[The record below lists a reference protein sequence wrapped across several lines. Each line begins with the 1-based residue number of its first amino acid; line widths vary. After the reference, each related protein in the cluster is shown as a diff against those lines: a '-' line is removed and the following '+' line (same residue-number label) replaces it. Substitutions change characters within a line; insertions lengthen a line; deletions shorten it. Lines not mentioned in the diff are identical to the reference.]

1 MTNGLATSLIVAV
14 TLGLPAGQQVFRSS
28 VDLVNL
34 GVVVTGKNG
43 TPVLGLTRDD
53 FQVVEDGAPQ
63 TLTHFAG
70 GDPESAPPVH
80 LAFMIDHSGS
90 MVKDIRDVRTAA
102 IKFLNQVD
110 GILDVTLIDFDTEV
124 RLARFNPDD
133 FPRMIER
140 IRGRQP
146 DGYTAL
152 YDAIG
157 VYLDAASAQTGDK
170 ILVLFTDGG
179 DTRSTMNQGDL
190 LELLKL
196 SDVTVYSVGY
206 LQHQGSGRHEQ
217 MQVLSRIGSTS
228 GGLAFFPTSMRE
240 LDRMYEQILGQIAGR
255 YSLGYVST
263 NPATDGKWREVR
275 VRLADKPALKDLRIR
290 TRAGYFAPYKP
301 VSRK

>member
-1 MTNGLATSLIVAV
+1 MSRVAATLVAV
-14 TLGLPAGQQVFRSS
+14 ALALGLPAAQQVFRSS

-43 TPVLGLTRDD
+43 TPVLGLTRED
-53 FQVVEDGAPQ
+53 FHVVEDGVPQ
-63 TLTHFAG
+63 ALTHFAG

-90 MVKDIRDVRTAA
+90 MASDIKDVRTAA
-102 IKFLNQVD
+102 IKFLNQVE
-110 GILDVTLIDFDTEV
+110 GITDVTLIDFDTEV

-140 IRGRQP
+140 IRGRKP

-152 YDAIG
+152 YDALA
-157 VYLDAASAQTGDK
+157 VYLDAAATQTGDK
-170 ILVLFTDGG
+170 ILVLYTDGG
-179 DTRSTMNQGDL
+179 DTRSTMSQSDL
-190 LELLKL
+190 LDVLKM

-217 MQVLSRIGSTS
+217 MQVLTRIGATS

-240 LDRMYEQILGQIAGR
+240 LDKMYEQILTQIGGR
-255 YSLGYVST
+255 YSLGYVSS
-263 NPATDGKWREVR
+263 NAATDGKWREVKL
-275 VRLADKPALKDLRIR
+275 RLADKPRLKDLKIR
-290 TRAGYFAPYKP
+290 TRSGYFGPYKP
-301 VSRK
+301 ISRK

>member
-1 MTNGLATSLIVAV
+1 MRRVLALLTVVVFSVA
-14 TLGLPAGQQVFRSS
+14 LASAQQVFRSS

-34 GVVVTGKNG
+34 GIVVTGKNG
-43 TPVLGLTRDD
+43 KPVLGLTRED
-53 FQVVEDGAPQ
+53 FEIVEDGVTQ

-90 MVKDIRDVRTAA
+90 MVKDIKDVRTAA
-102 IKFLNQVD
+102 IKFLNQVE

-124 RLARFNPDD
+124 RLARFNVDD

-157 VYLDAASAQTGDK
+157 VYLDAAAAQTGDK
-170 ILVLFTDGG
+170 ILVLYTDGG

-190 LELLKL
+190 LNLLKL

-206 LQHQGSGRHEQ
+206 LQHQGSGRNEQ
-217 MQVLSRIGSTS
+217 MQVLTRIGSTS
-228 GGLAFFPTSMRE
+228 GGLAFFPTSTKE
-240 LDRMYEQILGQIAGR
+240 LDKMYEQILSQIAGR

-263 NPATDGKWREVR
+263 NTATDGKWREVK
-275 VRLADKPALKDLRIR
+275 VRLANKPELRDLKLR
-290 TRAGYFAPYKP
+290 TRAGYYAPYKP
-301 VSRK
+301 VSQK

>member
-1 MTNGLATSLIVAV
+1 MTRVFATTVIAALALAVAD
-14 TLGLPAGQQVFRSS
+14 AQQVFRSS
-28 VDLVNL
+28 IDLVNL
-34 GVVVTGKNG
+34 GIVVTGRNG
-43 TPVLGLTRDD
+43 VPVLGLTRED
-53 FQVVEDGAPQ
+53 FEVIEDGVPQ
-63 TLTHFAG
+63 RVTHFAG

-140 IRGRQP
+140 IRGRTP

-152 YDAIG
+152 YDAIS
-157 VYLDAASAQTGDK
+157 VYLDAAAAQSGDK
-170 ILVLFTDGG
+170 ILVLYTDGG
-179 DTRSTMNQGDL
+179 DTRSTMTQGDL
-190 LELLKL
+190 LTLLKL
-196 SDVTVYSVGY
+196 SDVTVYSIGY

-228 GGLAFFPTSMRE
+228 GGLAFFPTSTND
-240 LDRMYEQILGQIAGR
+240 LDKMYEQILRQIAGR
-255 YSLGYVST
+255 YSVGYVST
-263 NPATDGKWREVR
+263 NTATDGKWREVR
-275 VRLADKPALKDLRIR
+275 VRLANKPALKDLRIR

-301 VSRK
+301 ASQK

>member
-1 MTNGLATSLIVAV
+1 MTHALATALLVAV
-14 TLGLPAGQQVFRSS
+14 AVGLSASQQVFRSS

-53 FQVVEDGAPQ
+53 FEVVEDGRPQ

-70 GDPESAPPVH
+70 GDPDSAPPVH

-90 MVKDIRDVRTAA
+90 MANDIRDVRTAA

-110 GILDVTLIDFDTEV
+110 GILDVMLVDFDTEV

-140 IRGRQP
+140 IRGRRP

-157 VYLDAASAQTGDK
+157 VYLDAAATQSGDK

-179 DTRSTMNQGDL
+179 DTRSTMTQGDL
-190 LELLKL
+190 LNLLKV

-206 LQHQGSGRHEQ
+206 LQYQGSGRHEQ

-228 GGLAFFPTSMRE
+228 GGLAFFPTSMKD
-240 LDRMYEQILGQIAGR
+240 LDRMYEQILTQIAGR

-263 NPATDGKWREVR
+263 NTAPDGKWREVR
-275 VRLADKPALKDLRIR
+275 VRLADKPALKDLKIR
-290 TRAGYFAPYKP
+290 TRAGYYAPYKP
-301 VSRK
+301 VSQK

>member
-1 MTNGLATSLIVAV
+1 MAAVALTV
-14 TLGLPAGQQVFRSS
+14 GLPAAQQVFRSS

-34 GVVVTGKNG
+34 GIVVTGKNG
-43 TPVLGLTRDD
+43 MPVVGLTRED
-53 FQVVEDGAPQ
+53 FEILEDGVPQ
-63 TLTHFAG
+63 SVTHFAG
-70 GDPESAPPVH
+70 GDPESAPPVL

-90 MVKDIRDVRTAA
+90 MVKDIKDVRTAA
-102 IKFLNQVD
+102 IKFLNQVQ
-110 GILDVTLIDFDTEV
+110 GIIDVTLIDFDTEV

-140 IRGRQP
+140 IRGRTP

-157 VYLDAASAQTGDK
+157 VYLDAASSQTRDK

-190 LELLKL
+190 LNLLKV

-217 MQVLSRIGSTS
+217 MQVLTRIGSTS
-228 GGLAFFPTSMRE
+228 GGLAFFPTSMRD
-240 LDRMYEQILGQIAGR
+240 LDRMYEQILGQIASR
-255 YSLGYVST
+255 YSIGYVST
-263 NPATDGKWREVR
+263 NAATDGKWRDVK
-275 VRLADKPALKDLRIR
+275 VRLVDKPELRDLKIR
-290 TRAGYFAPYKP
+290 TRAGYYAPYKP
-301 VSRK
+301 ASQK

>member
-1 MTNGLATSLIVAV
+1 MTRVFATTVIAALALAVAD
-14 TLGLPAGQQVFRSS
+14 AQQVFRSS
-28 VDLVNL
+28 IDLVNL
-34 GVVVTGKNG
+34 GIVVTGRNG
-43 TPVLGLTRDD
+43 VPVLGLTRED
-53 FQVVEDGAPQ
+53 FEVIEDGVPQ
-63 TLTHFAG
+63 RVTHFAG

-140 IRGRQP
+140 IRGRRP

-152 YDAIG
+152 YDAIS
-157 VYLDAASAQTGDK
+157 VYLDAAAAQTGDK
-170 ILVLFTDGG
+170 ILVLYTDGG
-179 DTRSTMNQGDL
+179 DTRSTMTQGDL
-190 LELLKL
+190 LNLLKL
-196 SDVTVYSVGY
+196 SDVTVYSIGY

-228 GGLAFFPTSMRE
+228 GGLAFFPTSTND
-240 LDRMYEQILGQIAGR
+240 LDKMYEQILSQIAGR
-255 YSLGYVST
+255 YSVGYVST
-263 NPATDGKWREVR
+263 NTATDGKWREVR
-275 VRLADKPALKDLRIR
+275 VRLANKPALKDLRIR

-301 VSRK
+301 ASQK

>member
-1 MTNGLATSLIVAV
+1 MSRVAATLVAV
-14 TLGLPAGQQVFRSS
+14 ALTLGFAPAQQVFRSS
-28 VDLVNL
+28 VDLVNF
-34 GVVVTGKNG
+34 GVVVTGRDG
-43 TPVLGLTRDD
+43 MPVLGLTRDD
-53 FQVVEDGAPQ
+53 FEIVEDGAPQ

-70 GDPESAPPVH
+70 GDPQSAPPVH

-102 IKFLNQVD
+102 IKFLNQVE

-140 IRGRQP
+140 IRGRTP
-146 DGYTAL
+146 EGYTAL

-157 VYLDAASAQTGDK
+157 VYLDAAAGQTGDK

-190 LELLKL
+190 LNLLKL

-228 GGLAFFPTSMRE
+228 GGLSFFPTSMRD
-240 LDRMYEQILGQIAGR
+240 LDRMYARILSQIAGR

-263 NPATDGKWREVR
+263 NRATDGKWREVKI
-275 VRLADKPALKDLRIR
+275 RLVDKPALKDLRIR
-290 TRAGYFAPYKP
+290 TRAGYYAPFKP
-301 VSRK
+301 VSQK

>member
-1 MTNGLATSLIVAV
+1 MIRILATSLIATM
-14 TLGLPAGQQVFRSS
+14 TLGVPAAQQVFRSS

-43 TPVLGLTRDD
+43 MPVLGLTRED
-53 FQVVEDGAPQ
+53 FEIAEDGAVQ
-63 TLTHFAG
+63 AVTHFAG
-70 GDPESAPPVH
+70 GDPQSAPPVH

-90 MVKDIRDVRTAA
+90 MVNDIRDVRTAA
-102 IKFLNQVD
+102 IKFLNQVQ

-140 IRGRQP
+140 IRGRRP
-146 DGYTAL
+146 EGYTAL

-157 VYLDAASAQTGDK
+157 VYLDAAAGQTGDK

-190 LELLKL
+190 LDLLKL

-228 GGLAFFPTSMRE
+228 GGLSFFPTSMRD
-240 LDRMYEQILGQIAGR
+240 LDRMYEQVLSQIAGR

-263 NPATDGKWREVR
+263 NPATDGKWREVK
-275 VRLADKPALKDLRIR
+275 VRLVDKPELKIDQLNLS
-290 TRAGYFAPYKP
+290 YKYT
-301 VSRK
+301 

>member
-1 MTNGLATSLIVAV
+1 MTHALAPLLFVAV
-14 TLGLPAGQQVFRSS
+14 AIGLSASQQVFRSS

-43 TPVLGLTRDD
+43 MPVLGLTRED
-53 FQVVEDGAPQ
+53 FEIAEDGAVQ
-63 TLTHFAG
+63 AVTHFAG
-70 GDPESAPPVH
+70 GDPQSAPPVH

-90 MVKDIRDVRTAA
+90 MVNDIRDVRTAA
-102 IKFLNQVD
+102 IKFLNQVE

-140 IRGRQP
+140 IRGRRP
-146 DGYTAL
+146 EGYTAL

-157 VYLDAASAQTGDK
+157 VYLDAAAGQTGDK

-190 LELLKL
+190 LNLLKL

-228 GGLAFFPTSMRE
+228 GGLSFFPTSMRD
-240 LDRMYEQILGQIAGR
+240 LDRMYEQVLSQIAGR

-263 NPATDGKWREVR
+263 NPATDGKWREVK
-275 VRLADKPALKDLRIR
+275 VRLVDKPELRDLKVR
-290 TRAGYFAPYKP
+290 TRAGYYAPYKP